1 MRVNACG
8 KDCTAC
14 GEYLAEK
21 CSGCGEE
28 TTALC
33 AIARCAEKKCFDK
46 CAECWK
52 NDDCKHLPKKDEM
65 PALRREDLRYAAGRR
80 VWAQENAKTLRLWLT
95 VLGALAVPR
104 GVALLLSLPAEAVL
118 PGGVTMSPRLTAPQM
133 KLLLAACHV
142 LYGVV
147 LLLLSRPQE
156 KYRPAGLC
164 ILLSGAVM
172 AAQSYVGEKAALA
185 LAAVYLLLCFAGE
198 HYECAAHADT
208 ALGIERTLA
217 ENWSRIWK
225 WVVAGQIVLLAA
237 WLLMPYVLPL
247 AAMALIALMILLP
260 RVYLRKLSRL
270 WQMAQGL

>member
-8 KDCTAC
+8 KDCAAC

-21 CSGCGEE
+21 CTGCGEE

-52 NDDCKHLPKKDEM
+52 NDDCKKLLQRDNM
-65 PALRREDLRYAAGRR
+65 PASRREDLRYAAQRR
-80 VWAQENAKTLRLWLT
+80 VWAQENAKLLRLWLT
-95 VLGALAVPR
+95 VLGVLAVPR
-104 GVALLLSLPAEAVL
+104 GFALLLSLPTEALL
-118 PGGVTMSPRLTAPQM
+118 PGGVQMSPQLSAPQT
-133 KLLLAACHV
+133 KLLLAVCHV

-156 KYRPAGLC
+156 KYRMAGLC
-164 ILLSGAVM
+164 ILLSGAVV
-172 AAQSYVGEKAALA
+172 AAQPYLDGGLTLA
-185 LAAVYLLLCFAGE
+185 LSVLYLLLCFVGE
-198 HYECAAHADT
+198 YYECAAHADT
-208 ALGIERTLA
+208 ALGIDRALA
-217 ENWSRIWK
+217 ENWGRIWK
-225 WVVAGQIVLLAA
+225 WVVVGQVVLMAA

-247 AAMALIALMILLP
+247 AAMTLIALMILLP
-260 RVYLRKLSRL
+260 RVYLRKMSRL

>member
-8 KDCTAC
+8 KDCAAC

-21 CSGCGEE
+21 CTGCGEE

-52 NDDCKHLPKKDEM
+52 NDDCKKLLQRDNR
-65 PALRREDLRYAAGRR
+65 PASRREDLRYAAQRR
-80 VWAQENAKTLRLWLT
+80 VWAQENAKLLRLWLT
-95 VLGALAVPR
+95 VLGVLAVPR
-104 GVALLLSLPAEAVL
+104 GFALLLSLPVEALL
-118 PGGVTMSPRLTAPQM
+118 PGGVQMSPQLSAPQT
-133 KLLLAACHV
+133 KLLLAVCHV

-156 KYRPAGLC
+156 KYRMAGLC
-164 ILLSGAVM
+164 ILLSGAVV
-172 AAQSYVGEKAALA
+172 AAQPYLDGGLTLA
-185 LAAVYLLLCFAGE
+185 LSVLYLLLCFVGE
-198 HYECAAHADT
+198 YYECAAHADT
-208 ALGIERTLA
+208 ALGIDRALA
-217 ENWSRIWK
+217 ENWGRIWK
-225 WVVAGQIVLLAA
+225 WVVVGQVVLMAA

-247 AAMALIALMILLP
+247 AAMTLVALMILLP
-260 RVYLRKLSRL
+260 RVYLRKMIRL

>member
-8 KDCTAC
+8 KDCAAC

-21 CSGCGEE
+21 CTGCGEE

-52 NDDCKHLPKKDEM
+52 NDDCKKLLQRDNM
-65 PALRREDLRYAAGRR
+65 PASRREDLRYAAQRR
-80 VWAQENAKTLRLWLT
+80 VWAQENAKLLRLWLT
-95 VLGALAVPR
+95 VLGVLAVPR
-104 GVALLLSLPAEAVL
+104 GFALLLSLPTEALL
-118 PGGVTMSPRLTAPQM
+118 PGGVQMSPQLSAPQT
-133 KLLLAACHV
+133 KLLLAVCHV

-156 KYRPAGLC
+156 KYRMAGLC
-164 ILLSGAVM
+164 ILLSGAVV
-172 AAQSYVGEKAALA
+172 AAQPYLDGGLTLA
-185 LAAVYLLLCFAGE
+185 LSVFYLLLCFVGE
-198 HYECAAHADT
+198 YYECAAHADT
-208 ALGIERTLA
+208 ALGIDRALA
-217 ENWSRIWK
+217 ENWGRIWK
-225 WVVAGQIVLLAA
+225 WVVVGQVVLMAA

-247 AAMALIALMILLP
+247 AAMTLIALMILLP
-260 RVYLRKLSRL
+260 RVYLRKMSRM

>member
-8 KDCTAC
+8 KDCAVC
-14 GEYLAEK
+14 SEYLAEK
-21 CSGCGEE
+21 CRGCGTE

-52 NDDCKHLPKKDEM
+52 NDDCKKLTQKEEM
-65 PALRREDLRYAAGRR
+65 PTLRREDLRYAADRR
-80 VWAQENAKTLRLWLT
+80 IAQENAKALRLWLT
-95 VLGALAVPR
+95 VLGALAIPR
-104 GVALLLSLPAEAVL
+104 GAALLLSLPAEALL
-118 PGGVTMSPRLTAPQM
+118 PGGVTMSPQLTAPQM

-147 LLLLSRPQE
+147 LLLLSHPQE

-164 ILLSGAVM
+164 VLLSGAAM
-172 AAQSYVGEKAALA
+172 AAQPYVGEKAALA
-185 LAAVYLLLCFAGE
+185 LAAVYLLLCFIGE
-198 HYECAAHADT
+198 YCECAAHADT
-208 ALGIERTLA
+208 ALGVDRALTES
-217 ENWSRIWK
+217 WDRIWK
-225 WVVAGQIVLLAA
+225 WVVLGQTAVLAA
-237 WLLMPYVLPL
+237 WLLLPYVLPL

-270 WQMAQGL
+270 WQVAQGL